1 MFALILK
8 LFVLY
13 ILLFRFN
20 TKTII
25 MKTAIGT
32 LFFTLFFVLT
42 AKTQNITINED
53 PIISKMMLLFIGRAN
68 PTPSGTTSTT
78 PATGINTPIA
88 PQIID
93 GFRIQIL
100 ASTDRRQVESGQSSF
115 AARYP
120 STYVTWQQAKPYYRL
135 RVGAFASRS
144 DATRYLQNIRR
155 DYPDAYIVPDKVK
168 TNEITN

>member
-1 MFALILK
+1 
-8 LFVLY
+8 
-13 ILLFRFN
+13 
-20 TKTII
+20 

-32 LFFTLFFVLT
+32 LFFMLFFAITVR
-42 AKTQNITINED
+42 TQNITINED
-53 PIISKMMLLFIGRAN
+53 PIISKMMLLFVGKSNTVPING
-68 PTPSGTTSTT
+68 GTSTT
-78 PATGINTPIA
+78 TPTNGTNTPAI

-100 ASTDRRQVESGQSSF
+100 ASTDRRQIESGQSTF

-120 STYVTWQQAKPYYRL
+120 TTFVTWQQAKPYYRL
-135 RVGAFASRS
+135 RVGAFTSRS

-155 DYPDAYIVPDKVK
+155 DYPDAYIIPDKVK